1 MDGALLFLPSVRHFQ
16 HPRRNTMPAALLII
30 DMQVGLFHGPEKPH
44 EGERSLANIQQLIKK
59 ARLQNVPV
67 FAVRHTGPEGSPIAA
82 GSPFWQLLPELGLD
96 AEIDV
101 LFNKSRPNA
110 FHGTELAQQLTAAQ
124 IDDLYIVGMKSQ
136 FCIDSTCRAA
146 ADQGFKPLLVADAHT
161 CMDTAALPAQ
171 AIIDHH
177 NATLGGA
184 FARLINSADV
194 TF

>member
-1 MDGALLFLPSVRHFQ
+1 MS
-16 HPRRNTMPAALLII
+16 AALLII

-44 EGERSLANIQQLIKK
+44 DGERILANIQYLIKK
-59 ARLQNVPV
+59 ARQQNVPA
-67 FAVRHTGPEGSPIAA
+67 FAVRHTGPQGSPIAA
-82 GSPFWQLLPELGLD
+82 GTPFWQLLPALELN
-96 AEIDV
+96 AEVDT
-101 LFNKSRPNA
+101 LFDKSRPNA
-110 FHGTELAQQLTAAQ
+110 FHGTDLARQLKSKTIDELYL
-124 IDDLYIVGMKSQ
+124 VGMKSQ

-146 ADQGFKPLLVADAHT
+146 ADTGFKPVLVADAHT
-161 CMDTAALPAQ
+161 CMDTSLLSAH

>member
-1 MDGALLFLPSVRHFQ
+1 
-16 HPRRNTMPAALLII
+16 MPAALLII
-30 DMQVGLFHGPEKPH
+30 DMQVGLFHGPEKPR

-59 ARLQNVPV
+59 ARLQNVMV

-146 ADQGFKPLLVADAHT
+146 ADLGFKPLLVADAHT

>member
-1 MDGALLFLPSVRHFQ
+1 MS
-16 HPRRNTMPAALLII
+16 AALLII

-44 EGERSLANIQQLIKK
+44 DGERLLANIQRLIAL
-59 ARLQNVPV
+59 ARQQHVPI

-82 GSPFWQLLPELGLD
+82 GSPFWQLLPALELD
-96 AEIDV
+96 AEVDT

-110 FHGTELAQQLTAAQ
+110 FHGTDLARRLESAQ

-146 ADQGFKPLLVADAHT
+146 ADLGFKPVLVADAHT
-161 CMDTAALPAQ
+161 CMDTPALAAQ

-177 NATLGGA
+177 NATLGAA